1 MLKKAFLKN
10 CNDLGE
16 PMPTPLCGFEALP
29 RPWLVIEDANHHYNG
44 RHAFYGLDDRM
55 LAVPLVVF
63 NAPDPSFLASRK
75 FSIGD

>member
-1 MLKKAFLKN
+1 VPPTKASKTL
-10 CNDLGE
+10 
-16 PMPTPLCGFEALP
+16 TPSLIEALP
-29 RPWLVIEDANHHYNG
+29 RPWLVIEDANHHYNV

-55 LAVPLVVF
+55 LAVTLVVF